1 MTRDR
6 KSIASTAAVVGAA
19 VLACAACCA
28 GPLLA
33 IVGSVG
39 AASLLGAYWIPGL
52 LVVAVLAG
60 IVVTVLMVRRHRAKA
75 CRLPSSRVDV
85 DIQSARSR
93 DDESALSG
101 SGPSARYPRRAAV
114 PPRRP

>member
-1 MTRDR
+1 MKRDR
-6 KSIASTAAVVGAA
+6 KSIASTAAVMGVA

-33 IVGSVG
+33 VVGSVG

-52 LVVAVLAG
+52 LVVAMLAG
-60 IVVTVLMVRRHRAKA
+60 VVVTILLVRRHRAKA
-75 CRLPSSRVDV
+75 CRLPATRVDV
-85 DIQSARSR
+85 DIQPVRSR

-101 SGPSARYPRRAAV
+101 SGPSAR
-114 PPRRP
+114 

>member
-1 MTRDR
+1 MKRD
-6 KSIASTAAVVGAA
+6 KNAIASTIAVIGAA

-60 IVVTVLMVRRHRAKA
+60 IALTVLLVRRRRAKA
-75 CRLPSSRVDV
+75 CRLPANRVDV
-85 DIQSARSR
+85 EIQPARSR
-93 DDESALSG
+93 DDEAAFSG
-101 SGPSARYPRRAAV
+101 SGPTAP
-114 PPRRP
+114 

>member
-1 MTRDR
+1 MKRDKR
-6 KSIASTAAVVGAA
+6 SLASTAAVIGAA

-39 AASLLGAYWIPGL
+39 AASLLGAYWVPGL

-60 IVVTVLMVRRHRAKA
+60 IVVTVLLVRRRRAKA
-75 CRLPSSRVDV
+75 CRLPASRVDV
-85 DIQSARSR
+85 EIQPTRSQ
-93 DDESALSG
+93 DDEAALSG
-101 SGPSARYPRRAAV
+101 AGLKAP
-114 PPRRP
+114 

>member
-1 MTRDR
+1 MTRHTR
-6 KSIASTAAVVGAA
+6 PRTSTFAVVGAG

-33 IVGSVG
+33 IAGSVG

-60 IVVTVLMVRRHRAKA
+60 IVVTILLVRRHRAKA
-75 CRLPSSRVDV
+75 CRLPATPGAV
-85 DIQSARSR
+85 DIQPARTRDEQASLSGADASAR
-93 DDESALSG
+93 
-101 SGPSARYPRRAAV
+101 
-114 PPRRP
+114 